1 MTRPAELQVREP
13 LFQLPGRRSV
23 KVVER
28 FERPGPHFRAQIG
41 LVPDFPVLDVVAVSV
56 PFPFRIVADDVRH
69 DVDPFARVGGRVGE
83 IFVAAVLDRR
93 TEAVV
98 YLRAAFDAIADVVV
112 GLIEII
118 VAGIVRVGME
128 VGEYQRNVDYPHAR
142 VFQRRVVQPGDR
154 DVQPRERFADVAA
167 GHLLVHQ
174 RRGQIA
180 AVQFLDRPGR
190 AVGEYPDARL
200 CNAGPTVPVR
210 SCRCGTGRR
219 GEQDAYQ
226 QAHAVF
232 RCSRLHFILCSG
244 YCSPKRA
251 SVSKILKIS
260 VSVKKLRR
268 GPAGRRFLPAGKWV
282 RNCRVSDAEG

>member
-1 MTRPAELQVREP
+1 M
-13 LFQLPGRRSV
+13 
-23 KVVER
+23 
-28 FERPGPHFRAQIG
+28 
-41 LVPDFPVLDVVAVSV
+41 
-56 PFPFRIVADDVRH
+56 ADDVRH

-154 DVQPRERFADVAA
+154 DVQPRDDSRMSQP
-167 GHLLVHQ
+167 GISSSISG
-174 RRGQIA
+174 GQIA

-200 CNAGPTVPVR
+200 CNAGPAVPVR

-244 YCSPKRA
+244 CCSPKRA

-260 VSVKKLRR
+260 VSVKELRR
-268 GPAGRRFLPAGKWV
+268 GPAGRRFPPGGKMGAELPCIGCGRLKFFLFLHAGV
-282 RNCRVSDAEG
+282 DLC